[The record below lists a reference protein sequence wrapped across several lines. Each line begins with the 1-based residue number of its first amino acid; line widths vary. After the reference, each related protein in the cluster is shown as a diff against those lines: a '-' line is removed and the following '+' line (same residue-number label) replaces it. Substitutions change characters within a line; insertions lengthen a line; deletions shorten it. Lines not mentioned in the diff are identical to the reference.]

1 MAPLLLGAVF
11 LVGAVVLALP
21 ALGGSSARRRGVATS
36 LANIR
41 ALDLPVSEVA
51 PEANLPFSQRVLA
64 PLGDRFLSVGRRLT
78 RAGAGD
84 RIQHRLDVAG
94 NPAGWEVQRIIG
106 VKALG
111 LVALGGVTFVYGAA
125 LGLAPLTL
133 VLATVATGGLGFLL
147 PNILLYNAGSKRE
160 TLMKRALPD
169 ALDLLTISVEAGL
182 GFEAAVLKVAQNT
195 VGPLAQEFSRLL
207 QEMQIGIGR
216 AEAMRAMA
224 DRSTMKEL
232 RSFCLAMVQADQLGV
247 PIGGV
252 LRIQSREMRV
262 RRRQDA
268 EERAQ
273 QVPVKIMIP
282 LVLFVLPCMFIV
294 VMGPAALSII
304 KIFGR

>member
-51 PEANLPFSQRVLA
+51 PEAILPFSQRVLA

-169 ALDLLTISVEAGL
+169 ALDLLTI
-182 GFEAAVLKVAQNT
+182 
-195 VGPLAQEFSRLL
+195 
-207 QEMQIGIGR
+207 
-216 AEAMRAMA
+216 
-224 DRSTMKEL
+224 
-232 RSFCLAMVQADQLGV
+232 
-247 PIGGV
+247 
-252 LRIQSREMRV
+252 
-262 RRRQDA
+262 
-268 EERAQ
+268 
-273 QVPVKIMIP
+273 
-282 LVLFVLPCMFIV
+282 
-294 VMGPAALSII
+294 
-304 KIFGR
+304 